1 MIKFLICFLLI
12 SISIISCKD
21 NESNTILL
29 ETFDKSAKN
38 NISVLNKS
46 KSKLNHMNSLID
58 YNKIDVDLTALSD
71 TMVYAE
77 VFNMIMNPENY
88 EDKIVK
94 MKGQF
99 VVFEDMENGNP
110 FYACVIPDA
119 TACCL
124 QGFEFVPLS
133 EYDYPNNYPEIDSE
147 ITIIGKFEY
156 DENNFGYCRLIN
168 AKFVR

>member
-12 SISIISCKD
+12 FIYIISCKD
-21 NESNTILL
+21 NESNAIFL
-29 ETFDKSAKN
+29 EAFDKSAKN
-38 NISVLNKS
+38 NILVLNKS
-46 KSKLNHMNSLID
+46 DLKLNHTNSLID
-58 YNKIDVDLTALSD
+58 YNKIDVDLTVLSD

-133 EYDYPNNYPEIDSE
+133 EYDYTNNYPEIDSE

-156 DENNFGYCRLIN
+156 DENNFGYCRLIDT
-168 AKFVR
+168 KFIF

>member
-12 SISIISCKD
+12 LIYIISCKD

-46 KSKLNHMNSLID
+46 ESKLNHTNSLID
-58 YNKIDVDLTALSD
+58 YNKIDVDLTVLSS

-94 MKGQF
+94 MKRQF
-99 VVFEDMENGNP
+99 VVFEDMENVNP

-124 QGFEFVPLS
+124 QGFEFVPLY
-133 EYDYPNNYPEIDSE
+133 EYNYPKDYPKVDSE
-147 ITIIGKFEY
+147 ITIVGKFEY
-156 DENNFGYCRLIN
+156 DENNFGYCRLIDI
-168 AKFVR
+168 KFIF